1 MGKHRSRKHSVLIN
15 SVIVIILLSLLLLS
29 SSSSL
34 SLLSMNPSYEEA
46 VASSPVFELQELT
59 NENRHWVQTYGN
71 SDAHLKSNYTDIQA
85 VNYISDGKNLNVTM
99 WLASGFKNSSTSIP
113 VYNDPFR
120 KITYGMLIDADSNTE
135 TGYNGADYDFYIEVA
150 GGKLSAYLYQLAST
164 GGYNLLSSKTNLGLT
179 DPNALQGSVSLHLDL
194 GSIDYPSKYDLLFYT
209 AESYKSNE
217 VRQFTSWVNIPPP
230 TLEMA
235 TSPNNIAIRQGQEL
249 LVPARIKSTTGF
261 SNEVIKVTL
270 AGNNNNN
277 SSSKNNNYNYDTA
290 SGSNSSDLHIA
301 VERNQ
306 PPLFKIGVPQQ
317 TPLGIYSVPL
327 IVTVREPSI
336 ATLTKPISV
345 NTRGGT
351 VDPEFELSKK
361 YPTEGYLTKP
371 VNFTVTV
378 IAPMTINEHFKDFW
392 GTYGQFIG
400 LFAGGFVGLFAKS
413 IFDRRKKKQEDSV

>member
-1 MGKHRSRKHSVLIN
+1 MGKHRSRKHSVLIY
-15 SVIVIILLSLLLLS
+15 SDIVIILLSLLSL
-29 SSSSL
+29 SSSL
-34 SLLSMNPSYEEA
+34 SLLSVNPSYEEA
-46 VASSPVFELQELT
+46 IASSPAFELQEIT

-71 SDAHLKSNYTDIQA
+71 SEANLKSNYTDIQA
-85 VNYISDGKNLNVTM
+85 VNYISDGKNLNATI

-120 KITYGMLIDADSNTE
+120 KITYGMLLDTDSNTK
-135 TGYNGADYDFYIEVA
+135 TGYNGADYDFYLEVA
-150 GGKLSAYLYQLAST
+150 GGKLSAYLYQLSST
-164 GGYNLLSSKTNLGLT
+164 GGYNLLSSKTNLVLA
-179 DPNALQGSVSLHLDL
+179 DPNALRGSVSLHLDL

-235 TSPNNIAIRQGQEL
+235 TSPTNIVIRQGQEL

-261 SNEVIKVTL
+261 SNDAINITL

-277 SSSKNNNYNYDTA
+277 NSNNNYYYYDTT
-290 SGSNSSDLHIA
+290 SGFNSSDLHVS
-301 VERNQ
+301 VERNK
-306 PPLFKIGVPQQ
+306 PPLFKVAVPQQ

-327 IVTVREPSI
+327 IVTIREPSI

-413 IFDRRKKKQEDSV
+413 LFDRRKKKQEDSV

>member
-1 MGKHRSRKHSVLIN
+1 MGKHRPRKHSALIN
-15 SVIVIILLSLLLLS
+15 SDIVIILLSLLSL
-29 SSSSL
+29 SSSL
-34 SLLSMNPSYEEA
+34 SLLSVNPSYEEA
-46 VASSPVFELQELT
+46 IASSPAFELQEIT

-71 SDAHLKSNYTDIQA
+71 SEANLKSNYTDIQA
-85 VNYISDGKNLNVTM
+85 VNYISDGKNLNATI

-120 KITYGMLIDADSNTE
+120 KITYGMLLDTDSNTK
-135 TGYNGADYDFYIEVA
+135 TGYNGADYDFYLEVA
-150 GGKLSAYLYQLAST
+150 GGKLSAYLYQLSST
-164 GGYNLLSSKTNLGLT
+164 GGYNLLSSKTNLVLA
-179 DPNALQGSVSLHLDL
+179 DPNALRGSVSLHLDL

-235 TSPNNIAIRQGQEL
+235 TSPTNIVIRQGQEL

-261 SNEVIKVTL
+261 SNDAINITL

-277 SSSKNNNYNYDTA
+277 NSNNNYYYYDTT
-290 SGSNSSDLHIA
+290 SGFNSSDLHVS
-301 VERNQ
+301 VERNK
-306 PPLFKIGVPQQ
+306 PPLFKVAVPQQ

-327 IVTVREPSI
+327 IVTIREPSI

-413 IFDRRKKKQEDSV
+413 LFDRRKKKQEDSV

>member
-1 MGKHRSRKHSVLIN
+1 MGKHRSRKHSALIN
-15 SVIVIILLSLLLLS
+15 SDIVIILLSLLSL
-29 SSSSL
+29 SSSL
-34 SLLSMNPSYEEA
+34 SLLSVNPSYEEA
-46 VASSPVFELQELT
+46 IASSPAFELQEIT

-71 SDAHLKSNYTDIQA
+71 SEANLKSNYTDIQA
-85 VNYISDGKNLNVTM
+85 VNYISDGKNLNATI

-120 KITYGMLIDADSNTE
+120 KITYGMLLDTDSNTK
-135 TGYNGADYDFYIEVA
+135 TGYNGADYDFYLEVA
-150 GGKLSAYLYQLAST
+150 GGKLSAYLYQLSST
-164 GGYNLLSSKTNLGLT
+164 GGYNLLSSKTNLVLA
-179 DPNALQGSVSLHLDL
+179 DPNALRGSVSLHLDL

-235 TSPNNIAIRQGQEL
+235 TSPTNIVIRQGQEL

-261 SNEVIKVTL
+261 SNDAINITL

-277 SSSKNNNYNYDTA
+277 NSNNNYYYYDTT
-290 SGSNSSDLHIA
+290 SGFNSSDLHVS
-301 VERNQ
+301 VERNK
-306 PPLFKIGVPQQ
+306 PPLFKVAVPQQ

-327 IVTVREPSI
+327 IVTIREPSI

-413 IFDRRKKKQEDSV
+413 LFDRRKKKQEDSV

>member
-15 SVIVIILLSLLLLS
+15 SDIVIILLSLLSL
-29 SSSSL
+29 SSSL
-34 SLLSMNPSYEEA
+34 SLLSVNPSYEEA
-46 VASSPVFELQELT
+46 IASSPAFELQEIT

-71 SDAHLKSNYTDIQA
+71 SEANLKSNYTDIQA
-85 VNYISDGKNLNVTM
+85 VNYISDGKNLNATI

-120 KITYGMLIDADSNTE
+120 KITYGMLLDTDSNTK
-135 TGYNGADYDFYIEVA
+135 TGYNGADYDFYLEVA
-150 GGKLSAYLYQLAST
+150 GGKLSAYLYQLSST
-164 GGYNLLSSKTNLGLT
+164 GGYNLLSSKTNLVLA
-179 DPNALQGSVSLHLDL
+179 DPNALRGSVSLHLDL

-235 TSPNNIAIRQGQEL
+235 TSPTNIVIRQGQEL

-261 SNEVIKVTL
+261 SNDAINITL

-277 SSSKNNNYNYDTA
+277 NSNNNYYYYDTT
-290 SGSNSSDLHIA
+290 SGFNSSDLHVS
-301 VERNQ
+301 VERNK
-306 PPLFKIGVPQQ
+306 PPLFKVAVPQQ

-327 IVTVREPSI
+327 IVTIREPSI

-413 IFDRRKKKQEDSV
+413 LFDRRKKKQEDSV

>member
-15 SVIVIILLSLLLLS
+15 SDIVIILLSLLSL
-29 SSSSL
+29 SSSL
-34 SLLSMNPSYEEA
+34 SLLSVNPSYEEA
-46 VASSPVFELQELT
+46 IASSPAFELQEIT

-71 SDAHLKSNYTDIQA
+71 SEANLKSNYTDIQA
-85 VNYISDGKNLNVTM
+85 VNYISDGKNLNATI

-113 VYNDPFR
+113 AYNDPFR
-120 KITYGMLIDADSNTE
+120 KITYGMLLDTDSNTK
-135 TGYNGADYDFYIEVA
+135 TGYNGADYDFYLEVA
-150 GGKLSAYLYQLAST
+150 GGKLSAYLYQLSST
-164 GGYNLLSSKTNLGLT
+164 GGYNLLSSKTNLVLA
-179 DPNALQGSVSLHLDL
+179 DPNALRGSVSLHLDL

-235 TSPNNIAIRQGQEL
+235 TSPTNIVIRQGQEL

-261 SNEVIKVTL
+261 SNDAINITL

-277 SSSKNNNYNYDTA
+277 NSNNNYYYYDTT
-290 SGSNSSDLHIA
+290 SGFNSSDLHVS
-301 VERNQ
+301 VERNK
-306 PPLFKIGVPQQ
+306 PPLFKVAVPQQ

-327 IVTVREPSI
+327 IVTIREPSI

-413 IFDRRKKKQEDSV
+413 LFDRRKKKQEDSV